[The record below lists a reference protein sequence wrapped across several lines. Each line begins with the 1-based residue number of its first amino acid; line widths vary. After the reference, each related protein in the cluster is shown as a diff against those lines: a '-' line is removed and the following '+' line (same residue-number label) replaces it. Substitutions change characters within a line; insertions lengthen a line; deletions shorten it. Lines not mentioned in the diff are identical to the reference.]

1 MTMIG
6 AYLIFWPMHYIGMA
20 GVPRRYYRFDTFDAF
35 SHFDGLNQFITIA
48 AIITFGAQLLFVFN
62 IFYSMFRGKK
72 MVTQNPWGATTLE
85 WTTPVEPIHGNWPGK
100 LPVVHRWAYDYS
112 NAGSDRDFIPQHV
125 PKTEEEKQ
133 AEAQHH

>member
-1 MTMIG
+1 
-6 AYLIFWPMHYIGMA
+6 MA

-35 SHFDGLNQFITIA
+35 GHFDGLNQFITIA

-112 NAGSDRDFIPQHV
+112 NEGAERDFIPQHV
-125 PKTEEEKQ
+125 PKTEQEKE
-133 AEAQHH
+133 AEARH